1 MPGTCI
7 VTLPAH
13 RRVQQVR
20 FDGASAPPKR
30 CDASGS
36 NLPLACQEIMAHRE
50 AEKLPVD
57 NSAAATCD
65 FRLSDQDNDTEAAHH
80 VSAGPQQDRAQ
91 QPLEGQALRD

>member
-91 QPLEGQALRD
+91 QPVEAEPL